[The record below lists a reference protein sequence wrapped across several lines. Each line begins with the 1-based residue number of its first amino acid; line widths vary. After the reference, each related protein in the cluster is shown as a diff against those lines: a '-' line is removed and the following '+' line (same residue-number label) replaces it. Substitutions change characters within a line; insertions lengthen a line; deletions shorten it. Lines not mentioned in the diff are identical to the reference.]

1 MVAEK
6 VVVQLVLDTSKYTAN
21 AQGAARSTAKIQG
34 AADKTAGSMGK
45 LSQTAG
51 KLGLALGA
59 AFAAKAALDFA
70 NSSIKAFSSLNES
83 VNAVEVSFGDAA
95 EGVFALG
102 ENSAEQFGLSTR
114 AVNQAAV
121 AMSAFADKIDAADP
135 ADAFGNVL
143 QRATDFASV
152 MDIDVEEA
160 LILFRSG
167 LAGESEPLRKFGID
181 VSAATVNLAGL
192 EAGLGGTNGK
202 LDEGEKVQARYLEI
216 MRQTEKTAGDFANT
230 SDGLANSQRIL
241 SAKWEEA
248 QAVLG
253 AKLAPFMVDILGIGT
268 DLIPV
273 FLLLVDAFG
282 SFLDIL
288 KPGITIIGGVASAL
302 GKLSSSAN
310 EAEASGGG
318 MGDVFAFIAK
328 SATELLPE
336 IDTSTE
342 AIIHIADAM
351 TATAAPALQVVD
363 TVGLMEARFRRAG
376 EEADFLKGRLP
387 IGALDE
393 FGNVIAEIPP
403 ELEKAVSATERYNDF
418 LSATATRA
426 GEVATEAELAAA
438 GIRAIAAAQAEAA
451 SPVLRQLRAQEQLV
465 AAQAKQAELKAAT
478 GEDKATA
485 EELTGALLDVTEA
498 QVNLNVANEGLT
510 GVFGESRAAF
520 IEAGIVAGNL
530 RTDMLLAAE
539 AIFGFPSSHTF
550 TLHTEGLGGLT
561 IGEAHRL
568 FAGSGG
574 SSGTTDGRRHGGP
587 VGADEPF
594 IVGEAG
600 PELFIPD
607 RAGRII
613 PNKGFGGGQSITV
626 NVNDSVTTDLAA
638 DLSAG
643 LIAAQIT
650 QQVEM
655 LRV

>member
-21 AQGAARSTAKIQG
+21 AKGAAASTAKIQG

-363 TVGLMEARFRRAG
+363 TIGLMEARFRRAA

-393 FGNVIAEIPP
+393 FGNVIADIPP
-403 ELEKAVSATERYNDF
+403 EVEKAASATERYNDF
-418 LSATATRA
+418 LAAQITLALGA
-426 GEVATEAELAAA
+426 AAAEQEKAA
-438 GIRAIAAAQAEAA
+438 GIRSGLAATAEAA
-451 SPVLRQLRAQEQLV
+451 SPVLRLLRADEKRV
-465 AAQAKQAELKAAT
+465 AAATKLAELRAAT
-478 GEDKATA
+478 GEEKASV
-485 EELTGALLDVTEA
+485 EELTAAEFDLVGAQIEVDGAAANLAGRVDESAEAFIRTAVQAGLLRDRAVELARELGLIPTTID
-498 QVNLNVANEGLT
+498 VNLNLT
-510 GVFGESRAAF
+510 TGGFSIGE
-520 IEAGIVAGNL
+520 VGNL
-530 RTDMLLAAE
+530 LR
-539 AIFGFPSSHTF
+539 
-550 TLHTEGLGGLT
+550 GGGG
-561 IGEAHRL
+561 I
-568 FAGSGG
+568 SGK
-574 SSGTTDGRRHGGP
+574 RHGGP
-587 VGADEPF
+587 VAADEPF